1 MFNNSFATMI
11 TILTFNTLSVVIDGI
26 FIGRGLGVDSTKAF
40 GLASPLVLFLTAVA
54 GLFSSGCQA
63 LCMNNMGAGNHN
75 EAKEVFSTTFVDV
88 VIISVILTILPA
100 FFPQTVAVTLG
111 ARGNL
116 VQKASE
122 YIWGY
127 SFGIPSILIT
137 GVFLSL
143 MQIEGKN
150 KLISISILLTTI
162 TNLAGDF
169 INIVYLKG
177 GLFGMGLTT
186 TISSYFSLAI
196 VLHFYLSKKSFFSI
210 DLWKY
215 RFNHNKDIISLGM
228 PTAALRTCK
237 SLNAYTLNLILVFI
251 GSEIGVAA
259 LSVVNNI
266 ILMFGCICPAVGLSA
281 ALIAAALYGEENKT
295 GLVDLLKHSM
305 KIGILCSVILS
316 VTLFVFAD
324 SFVSLFIKDPSAV
337 IETAKYLRIAA
348 LGQPLLTINQ
358 CLANMYQ
365 SMKKKK
371 MSTVLRILEAWGFI
385 LVSALILSRFWGEK
399 GVFIALPV
407 GEVMSTLFILIIVA
421 INKKS
426 PREQAFL
433 SDFFL
438 ISEDVFG
445 QEFLCCAFEFKHCH
459 HAVFGDFCGKRK
471 TVYAALRSNGK
482 VIAVNADITAACKK
496 FRYLR
501 QRLGVRCAVLTGY
514 AFGSF
519 FKRQARRI
527 FFDDALITCR
537 RNCPTALFK
546 FTLGGIARFTLWIAA
561 FFCNI
566 LTYQVGKSLAVALR
580 LSLTHSRNCQETCI
594 ICGKSAAHIM
604 Q

>member
-1 MFNNSFATMI
+1 MNRNNNKKKLVNIMFNNSFVTMI

-100 FFPQTVAVTLG
+100 FFPKTVAVTLG

-426 PREQAFL
+426 PRIHLEDLLLLDRSFGVDDSDIWERSISQKNEMTSVLEEVENFL
-433 SDFFL
+433 TS
-438 ISEDVFG
+438 
-445 QEFLCCAFEFKHCH
+445 QEKDSGTRQKCILVLEEI
-459 HAVFGDFCGKRK
+459 CGNIMEHGFIK
-471 TVYAALRSNGK
+471 SNNIIEIK
-482 VIAVNADITAACKK
+482 VISNLNGVTIRIRDNCKK
-496 FRYLR
+496 FDPVKYWETVEQNDREHNIGLR
-501 QRLGVRCAVLTGY
+501 IVMKTAKNIIYSNIV
-514 AFGSF
+514 
-519 FKRQARRI
+519 KMNN
-527 FFDDALITCR
+527 LIIE
-537 RNCPTALFK
+537 F
-546 FTLGGIARFTLWIAA
+546 
-561 FFCNI
+561 
-566 LTYQVGKSLAVALR
+566 
-580 LSLTHSRNCQETCI
+580 
-594 ICGKSAAHIM
+594 
-604 Q
+604 